1 MGIKIGKLTLS
12 RFVRGMLGTR
22 LIDPIEVYYL
32 KEDNVFYPIISKSGC
47 SSIKL
52 NVIRKYNPEFTSKFP
67 EIHQVDPALETDGK
81 VIRIYFYNFKAYRAF
96 SKNKKACLVIRNP
109 YERIYSCFLDVEKG
123 KNIMY
128 KYPSGLTDFFGIKSD
143 ISFEK
148 FVRKVIK
155 LPDYLSD
162 RHFRSQSFYLQ
173 KGVRESLSEVD
184 IILLE
189 NYNKKEEEGVKLNT
203 NNKRIPQ
210 EILQTLTSNTAFQ
223 KRFYTDLQL
232 YNEAKKRFMASA

>member
-1 MGIKIGKLTLS
+1 MGLKIGNLS
-12 RFVRGMLGTR
+12 LNRFVRGMIGTR

-32 KEDNVFYPIISKSGC
+32 VDEDVFYPIISKSGC

-52 NVIRKYNPEFTSKFP
+52 NLIRKYNPDFTSKFP
-67 EIHQVDPALETDGK
+67 EIHQVDPALETNGK
-81 VIRIYFYNFKAYRAF
+81 VIRQYFYNFKTYRAF
-96 SKNKKACLVIRNP
+96 SNNKKACLVIRNP

-123 KNIMY
+123 KNVMFED
-128 KYPSGLTDFFGIKSD
+128 PSGLTNFFGITTG

-148 FVRKVIK
+148 FLKKVIK

-173 KGVRESLSEVD
+173 NGVKETLSDLE

-189 NYNKKEEEGVKLNT
+189 HYNKKEDEVLRLNT
-203 NNKRIPQ
+203 NNKKIPL
-210 EILQTLTSNTAFQ
+210 EILQSLQTNRAFQ
-223 KRFYTDLQL
+223 KRFYMDLQL
-232 YNEAKKRFMASA
+232 YNAAKEDVSS